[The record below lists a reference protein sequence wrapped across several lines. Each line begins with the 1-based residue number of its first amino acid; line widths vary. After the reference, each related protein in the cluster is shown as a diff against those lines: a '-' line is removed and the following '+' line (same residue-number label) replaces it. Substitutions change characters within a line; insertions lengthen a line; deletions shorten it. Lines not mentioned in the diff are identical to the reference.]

1 MDYKIWIVLLG
12 IVLLILY
19 LIKEMYFIKFDLI
32 NYINTLKNNN
42 EDNNLIVR
50 KNFQNDLNVFANKIK
65 LLNDENLQQFRK
77 ITLLNNQPILKNNN
91 YFREME
97 NTDSELDNRDLRYLS
112 DSKLMSKK
120 ESSSKFSETS
130 ELTSTETSVE
140 SSEKNIKKNRK
151 EQNILPLRNTVV
163 KNVLNNIISTNTLSE
178 NKINTDDLTLNKKS
192 ETTIEVNTNVIE
204 EEKEVKEV
212 KEVEKNIS
220 EKGENE
226 NKSLSSFRNE
236 DNNKL
241 DYILES
247 DSDSESV
254 SETNSDLADN
264 EEEIE
269 SSDNDEEI
277 ESSDNEEESES
288 NEIIFDK
295 DDLELKNNYF
305 SNKINNKELVE
316 NAENIK
322 FDTITL
328 GTKKSKNKK
337 DKEEKNDLNEIKMP
351 DEIARNVN
359 KENLKSIDDYTL
371 ETLKNLAKKFNIPLS
386 IKSSGKWKSLN
397 KTEIY
402 SEISKLLNKKNLN

>member
-42 EDNNLIVR
+42 EENNLIIR

-97 NTDSELDNRDLRYLS
+97 YTDSDIENKDLRYLS

-120 ESSSKFSETS
+120 EKESSNKFSETS
-130 ELTSTETSVE
+130 ELTSTETSEENVVAN
-140 SSEKNIKKNRK
+140 KK
-151 EQNILPLRNTVV
+151 EQKEQPSLPISNELI
-163 KNVLNNIISTNTLSE
+163 KNVLNNVINKALNNQELSTE
-178 NKINTDDLTLNKKS
+178 KINTDDLTLNKKS
-192 ETTIEVNTNVIE
+192 ESTNDINEKVS
-204 EEKEVKEV
+204 EKENDNILETKNIVSNSLQENKNNEDNII
-212 KEVEKNIS
+212 EDNNIS
-220 EKGENE
+220 ESNIKSISSIENNNRE
-226 NKSLSSFRNE
+226 NT
-236 DNNKL
+236 KL
-241 DYILES
+241 DYILET
-247 DSDSESV
+247 DSET
-254 SETNSDLADN
+254 ETEL
-264 EEEIE
+264 EE
-269 SSDNDEEI
+269 DNDEE
-277 ESSDNEEESES
+277 SES
-288 NEIIFDK
+288 DEITFDK
-295 DDLELKNNYF
+295 DELELKENNF
-305 SNKINNKELVE
+305 SNKINNKDLVE

-337 DKEEKNDLNEIKMP
+337 ENKNEKNDLNEIKMP

-402 SEISKLLNKKNLN
+402 SEISKFLNKKNLN